1 MLPVLDSRGGFG
13 QLVVAVVSPKLAFFL
28 LPKRKVLLQLGRRK
42 GLILWLFL
50 V

>member
-1 MLPVLDSRGGFG
+1 MPALDSRGGFG
-13 QLVVAVVSPKLAFFL
+13 QLEVAVCPKFAFL
-28 LPKRKVLLQLGRRK
+28 LLHKGRRDLLQLGIGK